1 MRVIEKELKRLTF
14 PQTTIHLQPICS
26 FTVPAPSLE
35 IYCNMGQVP
44 TDFFCTPGTMTMAK
58 QILNRP

>member
-1 MRVIEKELKRLTF
+1 MQKDLKRLTF
-14 PQTTIHLQPICS
+14 PQITTRLQPICS
-26 FTVPAPSLE
+26 FTVPAPSFE

-44 TDFFCTPGTMTMAK
+44 IDLFCTPGTMTMAK